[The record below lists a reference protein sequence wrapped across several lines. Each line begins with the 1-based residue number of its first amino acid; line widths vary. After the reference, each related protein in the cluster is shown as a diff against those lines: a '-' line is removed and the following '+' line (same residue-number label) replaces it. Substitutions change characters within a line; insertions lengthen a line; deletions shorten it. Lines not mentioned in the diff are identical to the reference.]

1 MTPEDPVSRTP
12 PDHAAG
18 GAASDAGANASQDD
32 PIALFNALLAEA
44 YKSEPND
51 ANAMALATADASGA
65 PSVRMVLLKDAD
77 ESGFVFYTN
86 ADSRKGGELKANPRA
101 ALMFHWKSLRRAVR
115 VEGLVE
121 RVGDEEA
128 DAYFRTRHRES
139 RIGAWASDQS
149 RPMQGRFDLEK
160 RVALYAAKFAI
171 GEIPRPPHWTGFRV
185 KPMRIE
191 FWRERPFRLHERVAY
206 HRAGPGWRTERLFP

>member
-1 MTPEDPVSRTP
+1 MTPEDPTFSAGNGP
-12 PDHAAG
+12 AAG
-18 GAASDAGANASQDD
+18 AAGDD
-32 PIALFNALLAEA
+32 PIVLFNALLDQARA
-44 YKSEPND
+44 SEPND
-51 ANAMALATADASGA
+51 PTAMALATADASGA

-77 ESGFVFYTN
+77 QRGFVFYTN
-86 ADSRKGGELKANPRA
+86 SQSRKGGELKENRRA

-115 VEGLVE
+115 VEGTVE
-121 RVGDEEA
+121 QVGDEEA

-185 KPMRIE
+185 APLRIE
-191 FWRERPFRLHERVAY
+191 FWRERQFRLHERIVY
-206 HRAGPGWRTERLFP
+206 RRDGQGWRTERLYP